1 MRIKAELLILL
12 NFILRKL
19 KNITSK
25 SVLVTSIIL
34 VLFSVVLSG
43 KLIFIAKQNQKYR
56 IDLAEINSI
65 QYGLLNA
72 DEWKIALTD
81 IITKKV
87 EEFELT
93 PENQEQLKQQ
103 IEVLL
108 YRLLDEVKEIFKN
121 DMGRI
126 KQILANAFVD
136 FDKLYEE
143 VPELSEALL
152 EELAKPEN
160 KENMREYLLG
170 KLDTFAAETFNTNEQ
185 LKLKQLL
192 AEYQFSD
199 RNIATVE
206 LEQLCNK
213 SSNELKISALVLIV
227 FLSAV
232 FFLNVVYGTKSN
244 HMGLFFL
251 LIVALIFLI
260 NGISIPMIDIE
271 AKISQLSFTLMGEN
285 IIFKNQVLFFQ
296 SKSILDVFWILV
308 STKKID
314 MILVGFLILTFS
326 VIFPLIKLFCSFLTI
341 RFPRKFE
348 HVKWIQFFTYKSGKW
363 SMADVFVVALFM
375 SFIGFNG
382 IISNQLSYLSSTNE
396 YVKILTT
403 NGTNLQVGFYLF
415 LMFCLAGLFLSEA
428 IQKRTL
434 IQN

>member
-12 NFILRKL
+12 NLILRKL
-19 KNITSK
+19 KNITFK

-213 SSNELKISALVLIV
+213 SSNELKISALILIV

-232 FFLNVVYGTKSN
+232 LV
-244 HMGLFFL
+244 L
-251 LIVALIFLI
+251 LW
-260 NGISIPMIDIE
+260 P
-271 AKISQLSFTLMGEN
+271 
-285 IIFKNQVLFFQ
+285 
-296 SKSILDVFWILV
+296 
-308 STKKID
+308 
-314 MILVGFLILTFS
+314 
-326 VIFPLIKLFCSFLTI
+326 
-341 RFPRKFE
+341 
-348 HVKWIQFFTYKSGKW
+348 
-363 SMADVFVVALFM
+363 
-375 SFIGFNG
+375 
-382 IISNQLSYLSSTNE
+382 
-396 YVKILTT
+396 
-403 NGTNLQVGFYLF
+403 
-415 LMFCLAGLFLSEA
+415 
-428 IQKRTL
+428 
-434 IQN
+434 